1 MSKPAISTSMLSKE
15 NKNKYQPNEGAI
27 FFFLFPYDET
37 IVSKKSCAKVPGVG
51 GGGRKCGL
59 VFLFFVPS
67 FRRLLLFFLKYL
79 CSTFAMGVTRD
90 TEIGGGAGKV
100 GRGSHCFFFL
110 LTSVWYERPCAA
122 HFTILF
128 FTFYSFSSL
137 RRLSVSYD
145 I

>member
-1 MSKPAISTSMLSKE
+1 MLSKE

-37 IVSKKSCAKVPGVG
+37 MVSKKSCAKVPGVG

-79 CSTFAMGVTRD
+79 CSTFAMGVTR
-90 TEIGGGAGKV
+90 IQRLGGGLGKLGGGAIV
-100 GRGSHCFFFL
+100 SFFL
-110 LTSVWYERPCAA
+110 LLPYGMNGRAQRTSPSY
-122 HFTILF
+122 
-128 FTFYSFSSL
+128 FSPSTPSL
-137 RRLSVSYD
+137 RYD
-145 I
+145 VFL